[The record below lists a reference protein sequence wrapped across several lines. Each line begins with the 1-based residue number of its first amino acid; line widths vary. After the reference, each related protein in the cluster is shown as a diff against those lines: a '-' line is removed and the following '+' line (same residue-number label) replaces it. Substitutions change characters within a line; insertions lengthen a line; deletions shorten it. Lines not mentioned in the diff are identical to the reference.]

1 MPTSQQ
7 SITES
12 TPMGATRV
20 EGGATFRAWAPEATH
35 VYVITDDLPAASAA
49 GWTPREADLL
59 VRRGDGTWTGFVAG
73 LRDGDPYRFWVVGQ
87 AGAGFKRDPW
97 ARELGT
103 VPAFPDCDCLIRDP
117 ASYPWH
123 DAGFRP
129 PEFRDLILYQLHI
142 GTYFAV
148 DEDGRD
154 TRERRTAKILD
165 LLDRIEYLRDLGV
178 NAIQPLPVQ
187 EYPSQFSMGYNGTDY
202 FSPEMDYQV
211 EEEGELRRYLATA
224 NRLLAAHGA
233 PPLALDAIRPGPNQ
247 LKLVVDL
254 CHLNGIAVL
263 FDLVYNHAGGG
274 FDPQS
279 LYFFDR
285 RRFVSNNDSLYFTN
299 DGWAGGLVF
308 AYWNQWVRQFLIDNA
323 VFFLSEYHV
332 DGIRYDEVTVIDRFG
347 GWRFA
352 QDLAATVRFR
362 KPEAIQ
368 IAEYWND
375 WRWLAVTP
383 APEGLGFDAAL
394 SDRLR
399 DAVRDAVEQASF
411 GAAAAVDV
419 ERVAEMLK
427 PPPGFPAAWRA
438 VHCIENQDI
447 VYADRPAHER
457 RPRIAALADGSDP
470 RSWWARSR
478 ARLAAGL
485 LLTAPGIPM
494 LFMGQEILEDRNWSD
509 NPRFSTGTLVGW
521 EGLASDRARRDLHAF
536 TRDLLWLRRHHAALR
551 ADAVHPYHARNDTRV
566 LAFHRWVE
574 GAGEDV
580 VVVASFHDTTY
591 RGYQLGFPLPGLW
604 REVLNS
610 DFYDHLPN
618 PQVAGN
624 AGGVRADGPPLHGFR
639 QSAPVTI
646 PANGLLVFARA

>member
-7 SITES
+7 SITDS
-12 TPMGATRV
+12 TPMGATLV
-20 EGGATFRAWAPEATH
+20 DGGATFRVWAPAATQ
-35 VYVITDDLPAASAA
+35 VYVITGDLPAARSA
-49 GWTPREADLL
+49 GWAPREADLL
-59 VRRGDGTWTGFVAG
+59 VRRGDGTWTGFVPG
-73 LRDGDPYRFWVVGQ
+73 LQDGSPYRFWV
-87 AGAGFKRDPW
+87 AGPAGGGFKRDPY

-103 VPAFPDCDCLIRDP
+103 VPAFPDCDCLVRDP

-129 PEFRDLILYQLHI
+129 PAFHDLLIYQFHI
-142 GTYFAV
+142 GTWFGV
-148 DEDGRD
+148 DAEGRD
-154 TRERRTAKILD
+154 TRGERTAKILD
-165 LLDRIEYLRDLGV
+165 LLDRIEYLRDLGI

-211 EEEGELRRYLATA
+211 EEDAELQRYLTTA
-224 NRLLAAHGA
+224 NRLLAQHGA
-233 PPLALDAIRPGPNQ
+233 PPLALDVLRPGPNQ
-247 LKLVVDL
+247 LKLIIDL

-279 LYFFDR
+279 LHFFDR
-285 RRFVSNNDSLYFTN
+285 RHFGSNNDSLYFTN

-308 AYWNQWVRQFLIDNA
+308 AYWNAGVRQFLIDNA
-323 VFFLSEYHV
+323 LFFLGEYHI

-352 QDLAATVRFR
+352 QDLASTVRFR

-383 APEGLGFDAAL
+383 PPGGLGFDAAL

-399 DAVRDAVEQASF
+399 DAVQQAAH
-411 GAAAAVDV
+411 GASAAVDM
-419 ERVAEMLK
+419 ERVARMLDA
-427 PPPGFPAAWRA
+427 PPNFPAAWRA
-438 VHCIENQDI
+438 VHCVENHDI

-457 RPRIAALADGSDP
+457 RPRIAALAGGSDA

-478 ARLAAGL
+478 SRVAAGL
-485 LLTAPGIPM
+485 LLTAPGIPA
-494 LFMGQEILEDRNWSD
+494 LFMGQEILEDKNWSD
-509 NPRFSTGTLVGW
+509 NPRFSAGTLIWW
-521 EGLASDRARRDLHAF
+521 EGLASDRAMRDHHAF
-536 TRDLLWLRRHHAALR
+536 IRDLLWLRRRHAALR
-551 ADAVHPYHARNDTRV
+551 ADSVHPYHAHNDTRV
-566 LAFHRWVE
+566 LAVHRWVE

-580 VVVASFHDTTY
+580 VVIASLQEATHWS
-591 RGYQLGFPLPGLW
+591 YQLGFPLPGRW

-610 DFYDHLPN
+610 DFYDRLPN

-624 AGGVRADGPPLHGFR
+624 GGEVIAAGPPLHGFQ
-639 QSAPVTI
+639 QSAAVTI
-646 PANGLLVFARA
+646 PANSVLVFARA